1 MVRLIA
7 VVLVASSVSAIDYL
21 GGWVE
26 PAHKQ
31 CVDICKNSNPKPGCF
46 NPADDCH
53 TKLQRPGDYD
63 YMVFD
68 QIYAPQFCR
77 DLDNGVDSM
86 ITHQNVNKYPNG
98 IKCEGVV
105 KSELFV
111 HGLWPNYNAGYPG
124 CCNVTDTIPNKPF
137 DASTFA
143 TKYPELF
150 KDMSEQWIDPA
161 VGNSTER
168 LCQGYN
174 HEFQKH
180 GICFGAFGADY
191 DRAAHQYFRA
201 TLDVKSRLDAASTKI
216 ALWATEAATNVTIND
231 IQALYSKKVNVL
243 CSVVPGE
250 LPNRIVAVRTCWAKA
265 VPKDNCGEALLVAG
279 ETQDCAGALSTTCD
293 AALPLDF
300 SSYAPPAY

>member
-1 MVRLIA
+1 MKLA
-7 VVLVASSVSAIDYL
+7 ALTLVASVTAIDYL
-21 GGWVE
+21 GGFVE

-86 ITHQNVNKYPNG
+86 ITHQNVAKGGLACAKPVN
-98 IKCEGVV
+98 
-105 KSELFV
+105 SELFI

-124 CCNVTDTIPNKPF
+124 CCNVTDAIPNQPF
-137 DASTFA
+137 DAATFA
-143 TKYPELF
+143 TKFPTLF
-150 KDMSEQWIDPA
+150 KNMTEQWIDPA
-161 VGNSTER
+161 VGDATER

-191 DRAAHQYFRA
+191 DRAAAQYFRA
-201 TLDVKSRLDAASTKI
+201 VLDVNVRLTDATQQVASWAASM
-216 ALWATEAATNVTIND
+216 AANVTLSDVQKLYPKKIN
-231 IQALYSKKVNVL
+231 IL
-243 CSVVPGE
+243 CSTVSGE
-250 LPNRIVAVRTCWAKA
+250 LANRIVAVRTCWSKA
-265 VPKDNCGEALLVAG
+265 VPKDSCGDAELIAG
-279 ETQDCAGALSTTCD
+279 APQDCAGALSTTCN

-300 SSYAPPAY
+300 SAYSVY